1 MWTLRQFFADR
12 LLTMLGICC
21 TLLKAEKTTAES
33 ATAFLFLLYQIA
45 MYVLFV
51 LFSLCWGVWRFPFRP
66 IP

>member
-1 MWTLRQFFADR
+1 MWILRKFFADS
-12 LLTMLGICC
+12 LLTMLGVYSIRP
-21 TLLKAEKTTAES
+21 KAEKTTAES
-33 ATAFLFLLYQIA
+33 ATAFLLLLYQIA